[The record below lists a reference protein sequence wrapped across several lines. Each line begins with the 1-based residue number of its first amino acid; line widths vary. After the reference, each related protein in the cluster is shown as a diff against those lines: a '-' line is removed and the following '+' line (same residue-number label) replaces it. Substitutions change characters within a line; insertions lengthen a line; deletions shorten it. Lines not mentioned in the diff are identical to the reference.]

1 MVANVAAFAA
11 EGDARTITIT
21 SPTGLAATDTTT
33 YHIYKVFNATS
44 DGTSSNINYTKL
56 DGKSLPLTATDN
68 LSKFDADTAGN
79 ISYYT
84 RTATTDEWTKVTTA
98 GGSLST
104 GMIAAIST
112 YVADDNEVGRVTIT
126 GPATKATV
134 AVPDYGYYFITT
146 TTGTVV
152 TIDSTN
158 PSASVADKN
167 SVPSIDKKITAVS
180 NGGTVE
186 DDTDKASENDHGDDE
201 VGKGKIGDTVTYSVD
216 IFAKP
221 GAINYIF
228 HDKLASGLT
237 LANQNTLTVKVGG
250 ETVAASNYEIKYYSD
265 TDATNQADTEAGD
278 NITIRFKN
286 EYLATITAPTTITVS
301 YQAVINDNAVI
312 AGAGNPNTVVLD
324 YGHDP
329 TADTDEKKKEPTKK
343 TEEDDA
349 VVYTY
354 ALGLKK
360 INSSAEALDGAT
372 FQLPFYVKATPD
384 ATDGAYIYAGTAA
397 GEGLVNTLTTP
408 DSGIILIK
416 GVQNVAYTFEETVA
430 PVGYN
435 KLTASFTITP
445 IVTSKTTT
453 TTSTTI
459 YLDEDGNEV
468 DRETYQG
475 TPITVT
481 YTDDDLVVGGFK
493 AVLNK
498 SGVELPSTGGIG
510 TTILYVGG
518 SILVILA
525 AILLITKRR
534 MNAED

>member
-1 MVANVAAFAA
+1 MYFDGLHVILH
-11 EGDARTITIT
+11 EGQ
-21 SPTGLAATDTTT
+21 
-33 YHIYKVFNATS
+33 
-44 DGTSSNINYTKL
+44 TSSNL
-56 DGKSLPLTATDN
+56 
-68 LSKFDADTAGN
+68 AGLCRASQHRERG
-79 ISYYT
+79 IT
-84 RTATTDEWTKVTTA
+84 TTDEWTKVTTA

-112 YVADDNEVGRVTIT
+112 YVADDNEVGSVTIT

-384 ATDGAYIYAGTAA
+384 ATDGAYVYAGTAA

-498 SGVELPSTGGIG
+498 SGVELPSTGGMG